1 MKMVWTL
8 TFLQNKALMVSQ
20 VTHVLHFL
28 GQCCLIMLFEKE
40 FWCLMERVL
49 EMSKMMPKLGI
60 IHHRLECCSHLS
72 QFAISVRGLSLTL
85 SLVSSVM
92 ARWRLV
98 WGVGWL
104 VGSWPGGTA
113 ASASGRPSH
122 KRFGCLLECEQTWFP
137 QGSSHNSLAS
147 HSHCWL
153 SHAWNKTDKQKES
166 VKISFPTIRNS
177 PHNFVFNLL
186 GT

>member
-1 MKMVWTL
+1 MKMVWIL

-20 VTHVLHFL
+20 VTHVLHFSRS
-28 GQCCLIMLFEKE
+28 MLSHHA
-40 FWCLMERVL
+40 FWKTILMFNGKGFGNVQE
-49 EMSKMMPKLGI
+49 S
-60 IHHRLECCSHLS
+60 CSHLS
-72 QFAISVRGLSLTL
+72 QFAASVRGLSLTL
-85 SLVSSVM
+85 SLASSVM
-92 ARWRLV
+92 ARGRLV

-153 SHAWNKTDKQKES
+153 SHAWNKTSNHSTQARIKE
-166 VKISFPTIRNS
+166 
-177 PHNFVFNLL
+177 
-186 GT
+186 